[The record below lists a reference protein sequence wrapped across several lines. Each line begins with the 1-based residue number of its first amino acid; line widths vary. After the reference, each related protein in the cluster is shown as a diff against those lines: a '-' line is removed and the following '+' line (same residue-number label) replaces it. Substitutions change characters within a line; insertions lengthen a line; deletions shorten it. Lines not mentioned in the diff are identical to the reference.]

1 MFDRII
7 AALLTA
13 APTALLLCAA
23 TSLWLGR
30 RLELL
35 PGNQG
40 LGPWLFIVL
49 WLLLTTLTAQA
60 KQPVSVWRRGLY
72 GNAAG
77 SATVALSGLLLH
89 APQAGAVAA
98 ACAIATLAC
107 SAGAM
112 LLPRASAASA
122 RAPTRARRTGLLR
135 RCMNGLPWWVLATCF
150 VESFRIAQ
158 TSGDGRGA
166 GHTGMLI
173 AFFVLLPAL
182 SVVRWFRGP
191 ALFVWLIGGALLG
204 WLGIEADRPILAVL
218 ALMALLCALPLGGRA
233 LPAAGAVT

>member
-1 MFDRII
+1 M

-40 LGPWLFIVL
+40 LGPWLFILL
-49 WLLLTTLTAQA
+49 WLLLTTLTARA
-60 KQPVSVWRRGLY
+60 TQPVAVWRRGLY
-72 GNAAG
+72 GNAVG
-77 SATVALSGLLLH
+77 SATVALSGLLQH
-89 APQAGAVAA
+89 SPQAGAMAA
-98 ACAIATLAC
+98 ACAVAALAC

-112 LLPRASAASA
+112 LLPRASTASA
-122 RAPTRARRTGLLR
+122 RAPARARRTGLLR

-158 TSGDGRGA
+158 TGGDGRGA

-218 ALMALLCALPLGGRA
+218 ALMALLCARPLGGRA

>member
-1 MFDRII
+1 M

-40 LGPWLFIVL
+40 MGPWLFILL
-49 WLLLTTLTAQA
+49 WLLLTTLAAQA

-89 APQAGAVAA
+89 SPQSGAMAA
-98 ACAIATLAC
+98 ACAVAALAC

-112 LLPRASAASA
+112 ALPLADATPVRTPA
-122 RAPTRARRTGLLR
+122 RARRAGLLR
-135 RCMNGLPWWVLATCF
+135 RCISGLPWWVLAACF

-158 TSGDGRGA
+158 TGGDGRGA

-173 AFFVLLPAL
+173 AFFILLPAL
-182 SVVRWFRGP
+182 SLVTWFRGP
-191 ALFVWLIGGALLG
+191 ARLAWLIGSTLLG
-204 WLGIEADRPILAVL
+204 WLALAADRPVL
-218 ALMALLCALPLGGRA
+218 AALALTALLCARPLGGRSLSA
-233 LPAAGAVT
+233 TGAAT

>member
-1 MFDRII
+1 MFDRIM

-13 APTALLLCAA
+13 APTALLLCAT

-40 LGPWLFIVL
+40 MGPWLFIVL

-89 APQAGAVAA
+89 APQAGAMAA
-98 ACAIATLAC
+98 ACAVAALAC

-112 LLPRASAASA
+112 ALPLADATPVRTPA
-122 RAPTRARRTGLLR
+122 RARRAGLLR
-135 RCMNGLPWWVLATCF
+135 RCIGGLPWWVLAACF

-158 TSGDGRGA
+158 TGGDGRGA

-218 ALMALLCALPLGGRA
+218 ALMALLCARPLGGRA
-233 LPAAGAVT
+233 LPAAAAVT

>member
-1 MFDRII
+1 MFDRIM

-13 APTALLLCAA
+13 APIALLLCAA

-40 LGPWLFIVL
+40 LGPWLFILL
-49 WLLLTTLTAQA
+49 WLLLTALNARAT
-60 KQPVSVWRRGLY
+60 QPVAVWRRGLY
-72 GNAAG
+72 GNAVG

-89 APQAGAVAA
+89 APQAGAVAS
-98 ACAIATLAC
+98 ACAVIALAC

-112 LLPRASAASA
+112 QLPRASTASA
-122 RAPTRARRTGLLR
+122 RAPARARRTGLLR
-135 RCMNGLPWWVLATCF
+135 RCMNGLPWWVLAACF

-158 TSGDGRGA
+158 AGGDGRGA

-191 ALFVWLIGGALLG
+191 ALFVWLIGGTLLG

>member
-1 MFDRII
+1 LFDRIM

-40 LGPWLFIVL
+40 MGPWLFIVL
-49 WLLLTTLTAQA
+49 WLLLTTLNVRAT
-60 KQPVSVWRRGLY
+60 QPVAVWRRGLY
-72 GNAAG
+72 GNAVG

-89 APQAGAVAA
+89 APQAGAMAA
-98 ACAIATLAC
+98 ACAVAALAC

-112 LLPRASAASA
+112 ALPRADATPVRPPA
-122 RAPTRARRTGLLR
+122 RARRAGLLR
-135 RCMNGLPWWVLATCF
+135 RCISGLPWWVLAACF

-158 TSGDGRGA
+158 TGGDGRGA

-218 ALMALLCALPLGGRA
+218 ALMALLCARPLGGRA
-233 LPAAGAVT
+233 LPAAAAVT